1 MGGLKSSWKMRGKI
15 LNKNE
20 STFIYLSSDET
31 KINQLKISK
40 KKIIVGLLVVTTV
53 LLATAKYSM
62 DFVLD
67 ITQNSR
73 IESLKKNN
81 EFLKARLDEMNNIV
95 EDITSQV
102 NQVEQKD
109 DELRMIMGVKELDE
123 DIRNV
128 GIGGATFEYQF
139 NDENINSE
147 YASEVSDYMNKIQKL
162 DREVKLEL
170 SSYND
175 LITTYKLKEDSMR
188 HLPAINPVLS
198 GRITSKVGIRVHPVL
213 KVRRHHEGLD
223 ISAKSGTP
231 IFATADGII
240 KLARY
245 NGGYGNCVYID
256 HVFGFETRYGHMSKI
271 LVRNGQ
277 KVKRGDKIG
286 LVGKT
291 GLAKGPHLHY
301 EVRFN
306 NDVQDPR
313 QYYFNDRELNEAVAN
328 R

>member
-1 MGGLKSSWKMRGKI
+1 MRGKN

-20 STFIYLSSDET
+20 STFIYLPSDGT
-31 KINQLKISK
+31 KINQLKISRN
-40 KKIIVGLLVVTTV
+40 KIIIGLVLLVAILIT
-53 LLATAKYSM
+53 TAKYSL

-81 EFLKARLDEMNNIV
+81 EFLKTRLAEMNTVVENI
-95 EDITSQV
+95 TAQV
-102 NQVEQKD
+102 NQIEKKD

-128 GIGGATFEYQF
+128 GIGGATFEYQLK
-139 NDENINSE
+139 DEDINSE
-147 YASEVSDYMNKIQKL
+147 NASEVSDYMNKIEKL
-162 DREVKLEL
+162 DRELKLEL
-170 SSYND
+170 SSYTD
-175 LITTYKLKEDSMR
+175 LIATYKAKEDSFR
-188 HLPAINPVLS
+188 HMPALNPVLS
-198 GRITSKVGIRVHPVL
+198 GRIVSKVGMRNHPLL
-213 KVRRHHEGLD
+213 KRRIHHDGID
-223 ISAKSGTP
+223 ISAKKGTP
-231 IFATADGII
+231 IFAAADGVI

-256 HVFGFETRYGHMSKI
+256 HVYGYETRYGHMNKI

-291 GLAKGPHLHY
+291 GLAEGPHLHY
-301 EVRFN
+301 EVRLN
-306 NDVQDPR
+306 GNVLDPR
-313 QYYFNDRELNEAVAN
+313 QYYFHEREFNEAVVN

>member
-1 MGGLKSSWKMRGKI
+1 M
-15 LNKNE
+15 NKNE
-20 STFIYLSSDET
+20 STFIYLSSNGT
-31 KINQLKISK
+31 NIKQVNISR
-40 KKIIVGLLVVTTV
+40 KKIIIGLFVAVTV
-53 LLATAKYSM
+53 LMTTAKYSM

-73 IESLKKNN
+73 IEALKKNN
-81 EFLKARLDEMNNIV
+81 EFLKTRLDEMNTIV
-95 EDITSQV
+95 ENITSQV
-102 NQVEQKD
+102 AQIEEKD
-109 DELRMIMGVKELDE
+109 DELRMIMGVKELDQ

-147 YASEVSDYMNKIQKL
+147 YSSEASDYMNKIQKL

-175 LITTYKLKEDSMR
+175 LITTYKAKEDSLR
-188 HLPAINPVLS
+188 HLPALNPVLS
-198 GRITSKVGIRVHPVL
+198 GRITSKVGVRVHPVL
-213 KVRRHHEGLD
+213 NVRRHHEGID
-223 ISAKSGTP
+223 ISAKKGTP
-231 IFATADGII
+231 IFAAANGIV

-245 NGGYGNCVYID
+245 NGGYGNCVYVD
-256 HVFGFETRYGHMSKI
+256 HIYGFETRYGHMSKI

-301 EVRFN
+301 EVRYKN
-306 NDVQDPR
+306 KVMDPR
-313 QYYFNDRELNEAVAN
+313 QYYFNDRELNTAVVN

>member
-1 MGGLKSSWKMRGKI
+1 M
-15 LNKNE
+15 NKNE
-20 STFIYLSSDET
+20 STFIYLSSDGT
-31 KINQLKISK
+31 KINQLKISR
-40 KKIIVGLLVVTTV
+40 KKIIIGLVILVAVIIT
-53 LLATAKYSM
+53 TAKYSL

-81 EFLKARLDEMNNIV
+81 EFLKSSLDEMNNIV
-95 EDITSQV
+95 ENITSQV
-102 NQVEQKD
+102 AQIEEKD

-139 NDENINSE
+139 NDENVNTEYSSE
-147 YASEVSDYMNKIQKL
+147 ASDYMNKIQKL

-175 LITTYKLKEDSMR
+175 LITTYKAKEDSLR
-188 HLPAINPVLS
+188 HMPALNPVLS
-198 GRITSKVGIRVHPVL
+198 GRITSKVGVRVHPVL
-213 KVRRHHEGLD
+213 NVRRHHEGID
-223 ISAKSGTP
+223 ISAQKGTP
-231 IFATADGII
+231 IFAAADGIV

-245 NGGYGNCVYID
+245 NGGYGNCVYVD
-256 HVFGFETRYGHMSKI
+256 HIYGFETRYGHMSKI

-301 EVRFN
+301 EVRYKN
-306 NDVQDPR
+306 EVLDPR
-313 QYYFNDRELNEAVAN
+313 QYYFNDRELNTAVVN

>member
-1 MGGLKSSWKMRGKI
+1 M
-15 LNKNE
+15 NNNE
-20 STFIYLSSDET
+20 STFIYLSSNGT
-31 KINQLKISK
+31 QVKQLKISK
-40 KKIIVGLLVVTTV
+40 KKIIIGLVVLIAAVVTT
-53 LLATAKYSM
+53 AKFSL

-81 EFLKARLDEMNNIV
+81 EFLKTRLDEMNNIV
-95 EDITSQV
+95 ENITSQV
-102 NQVEQKD
+102 AQIEKKD

-128 GIGGATFEYQF
+128 GIGGATFEYQLS
-139 NDENINSE
+139 DENINTE
-147 YASEVSDYMNKIQKL
+147 YSVEVSDYMNKIQKL

-175 LITTYKLKEDSMR
+175 LINTYKTKEDSIR
-188 HLPAINPVLS
+188 HMPALNPVLS
-198 GRITSKVGIRVHPVL
+198 GRITSKVGVRVHPVL
-213 KVRRHHEGLD
+213 KVRRHHEGID
-223 ISAKSGTP
+223 IAAKKGTP
-231 IFATADGII
+231 IFAAADGVV

-245 NGGYGNCVYID
+245 NGGYGKCVYID
-256 HVFGFETRYGHMSKI
+256 HIYGFETRYGHMDKI
-271 LVRNGQ
+271 LARVGQ

-301 EVRFN
+301 EVRYKN
-306 NDVQDPR
+306 EILDPR
-313 QYYFNDRELNEAVAN
+313 QYYFDDLELNKSVAN

>member
-1 MGGLKSSWKMRGKI
+1 

-20 STFIYLSSDET
+20 STFIYLSSDGT
-31 KINQLKISK
+31 KINQLKISR
-40 KKIIVGLLVVTTV
+40 KKIIIGLVILVAVIIT
-53 LLATAKYSM
+53 TAKYSL

-81 EFLKARLDEMNNIV
+81 EFLKSRLDEMNNIV
-95 EDITSQV
+95 ENITSQV
-102 NQVEQKD
+102 AQIEEKD

-139 NDENINSE
+139 NNENVNSE
-147 YASEVSDYMNKIQKL
+147 YSSEASDYMNKIQKL

-170 SSYND
+170 SSYTD
-175 LITTYKLKEDSMR
+175 LITTYKAKEDSLR
-188 HLPAINPVLS
+188 HMPALNPVLS
-198 GRITSKVGIRVHPVL
+198 GRITSNVGIRVHPVL
-213 KVRRHHEGLD
+213 NVRRHHEGID
-223 ISAKSGTP
+223 IAAKKGTP
-231 IFATADGII
+231 IFAAADGIV
-240 KLARY
+240 KLAIY
-245 NGGYGNCVYID
+245 
-256 HVFGFETRYGHMSKI
+256 GFETRYGHMSKI

-301 EVRFN
+301 EVRYKN
-306 NDVQDPR
+306 EVLDPR
-313 QYYFNDRELNEAVAN
+313 QYYFNDKELNTAVVN

>member
-1 MGGLKSSWKMRGKI
+1 MAIKPIEKRGKI
-15 LNKNE
+15 LNNNE
-20 STFIYLSSDET
+20 STFIYLSSNGT
-31 KINQLKISK
+31 KIKQLKISR
-40 KKIIVGLLVVTTV
+40 KKILISLIVAISIVVTT
-53 LLATAKYSM
+53 AKYTLDIVM
-62 DFVLD
+62 D

-81 EFLKARLDEMNNIV
+81 EFLKSRLDKMNNIV
-95 EDITSQV
+95 NNITEQV
-102 NQVEQKD
+102 DLIEKKD

-128 GIGGATFEYQF
+128 GIGGSTFEYQL
-139 NDENINSE
+139 NEESINTE
-147 YASEVSDYMNKIQKL
+147 YSIEVSEYMNKIQKL

-175 LITTYKLKEDSMR
+175 LINTYKDKEDSLR
-188 HLPAINPVLS
+188 HLPALNPVLS
-198 GRITSKVGIRVHPVL
+198 GRVTSRVGVRVHPVL
-213 KVRRHHEGLD
+213 KVRRHHEGID
-223 ISAKSGTP
+223 ISAKKGTP
-231 IFATADGII
+231 IFAAADGVV

-256 HVFGFETRYGHMSKI
+256 HIYGFETRYGHMDKM
-271 LVRNGQ
+271 LVRVGQ
-277 KVKRGDKIG
+277 KIKRGDKIG

-301 EVRFN
+301 EIRHN
-306 NDVQDPR
+306 NKILDPR
-313 QYYFNDRELNEAVAN
+313 QYYFNDPELNKSVVS